1 MATTHENLNHTSL
14 LPSSLP
20 SSDILLPL
28 FSGSSQAFKS
38 IPKFGSTMEQ
48 FNLRAI
54 RMKMMENTPSYLQG
68 VISSIQQYSTSELAL
83 YVSLTLA
90 AYVLLVRSL
99 RYRRIRQLEAHY
111 NYRTRASMAKMTDH
125 EAWEI
130 QRAMAQYEFPFS
142 IEKSLQFALFRTYG
156 IPTISTTLIK
166 TKQFSNNLYSGK
178 RYVDTCILIGEFIV
192 HSPATVRSRIGLAR
206 TKYLHNGYRKSGSV
220 REEDMLYT
228 LSLFATEPIRFVNLY
243 EWRSATDLERC
254 AMGVFWKSVGDAL
267 GIDYAAFLPSA
278 KAAAEA
284 GKTNGYTDGIH
295 WLDEITAWAQD
306 YEKRAMV
313 PAQTNRDTADQ
324 TTAILTY
331 ALPRPFKFIGNWF
344 VSSMMD
350 DRLRIAMLYP
360 RAPRIVENMFW
371 LAFEARK
378 LFLRNLCLPRPEFMR
393 HVAFTEKPDRQTGA
407 YHVTNWT
414 AEPFYVKPT
423 LWNRWL
429 SPSAIVARILRFPL
443 PGDQGDKYYPQGY
456 DLGDMGPK
464 KFEGR
469 GKDYLEREMNTL
481 EKERTGQCP
490 FM

>member
-1 MATTHENLNHTSL
+1 M
-14 LPSSLP
+14 
-20 SSDILLPL
+20 
-28 FSGSSQAFKS
+28 
-38 IPKFGSTMEQ
+38 
-48 FNLRAI
+48 
-54 RMKMMENTPSYLQG
+54 
-68 VISSIQQYSTSELAL
+68 
-83 YVSLTLA
+83 
-90 AYVLLVRSL
+90 
-99 RYRRIRQLEAHY
+99 
-111 NYRTRASMAKMTDH
+111 
-125 EAWEI
+125 
-130 QRAMAQYEFPFS
+130 
-142 IEKSLQFALFRTYG
+142 
-156 IPTISTTLIK
+156 K

-178 RYVDTCILIGEFIV
+178 RYVDTCVLIGEFIV

-267 GIDYAAFLPSA
+267 SIDYAAFLPSA
-278 KAAAEA
+278 KAASEAVEA
-284 GKTNGYTDGIH
+284 GNANGTVNGYTDGIH
-295 WLDEITAWAQD
+295 WLDEITAWAQE

-313 PAQTNRDTADQ
+313 SAQTNRDTADQ

-360 RAPRIVENMFW
+360 RAPWVIEKMFW

-378 LFLRNLCLPRPEFMR
+378 LFLRNFCLPRPEFMR
-393 HVAFTEKPDRQTGA
+393 HVAFNEKPDRQTGA

-429 SPSAIVARILRFPL
+429 SPSAILARILRFPL

-464 KFEGR
+464 KFEGK
-469 GKDYLEREMNTL
+469 GKDYLEREMKSM

-490 FM
+490 FL